1 MSLKAIAKR
10 SSRKAIFAKKKF
22 SESMEEIELFVKVIE
37 DETASHKAKEGKK
50 LAPHLEDAPLFALA
64 LTLGCPIW
72 SNEEAFKDQKQV
84 KIYNTADLIRLLQL
98 G

>member
-1 MSLKAIAKR
+1 LSKLSRMKQPPQGKR
-10 SSRKAIFAKKKF
+10 REK
-22 SESMEEIELFVKVIE
+22 
-37 DETASHKAKEGKK
+37 TG
-50 LAPHLEDAPLFALA
+50 PHLEDAPLFALA